1 MATEVRRIPL
11 DRRVCVVREGRID
24 VRPERAAIV
33 GPLVG
38 LAISLGLYVSV
49 GVFRG
54 DLSFL
59 ALTAMLV
66 LGLILGPLSAMALV
80 NSLLGASVIV
90 DARKRSVAFRQGV
103 LGLGLGMVEMVPFSE
118 IERLEVQDLPLGDVE
133 TRRTPLPL
141 DLRAWDVVLVKTS
154 GEQLSIGQVIAVNSP
169 DLIDEGFDRAVDV
182 AEAVGTL
189 AGKPAVITAAVEEPA
204 EGQAEV
210 SAVEPAEGPVLPA
223 RQGSEAEGS
232 QRA

>member
-24 VRPERAAIV
+24 VRPERAALV

-38 LAISLGLYVSV
+38 LAISIGLYVSV

-66 LGLILGPLSAMALV
+66 PGLILGPLSAMALV
-80 NSLLGASVIV
+80 YSLLGASVIV
-90 DARKRSVAFRQGV
+90 DAEKRSVAFRQGV
-103 LGLGLGMVEMVPFSE
+103 LGLGLGMAELVPFSE
-118 IERLEVQDLPLGDVE
+118 IERLEVQDLPLGEEE

-154 GEQLSIGQVIAVNSP
+154 GEQLSIGQVIAVNNP

-182 AEAVGTL
+182 AEAIGTL
-189 AGKPAVITAAVEEPA
+189 AGKQAVITAAVEEPA
-204 EGQAEV
+204 AGQAGA
-210 SAVEPAEGPVLPA
+210 SAFEPAGEPVPP
-223 RQGSEAEGS
+223 GSEAEGR
-232 QRA
+232 QQA